1 MQLTHRI
8 TMQTFSINNETHT
21 LQHTTLHILTHFY
34 SNKHTFV
41 NIKNISTTYNKN
53 TFIYAYK
60 HNSTH
65 MHSHT
70 STVQTYIQLYI
81 Y

>member
-41 NIKNISTTYNKN
+41 NIK
-53 TFIYAYK
+53 
-60 HNSTH
+60 
-65 MHSHT
+65 T
-70 STVQTYIQLYI
+70 SLLPIQTQLYT
-81 Y
+81 YALHTPLYL